1 MQRVFRSSGA
11 RPTWWA
17 HWRHNLTIQAH
28 LCRISSTQGQFSSFN
43 LAMFHSHG
51 FVTCIFKILQALWED
66 CKFDDFVCAILRS
79 FIHVPFISHYYCIIW
94 SNHPNFLG
102 KKDTIAIAFIAISRA
117 SLGLDLRHHHHRP
130 CFRRDACMAS
140 SSSSKVI
147 SNSPRPTQTVPAQ
160 CTSSCQG
167 NIGGKFITH
176 QHVGFHVI

>member
-1 MQRVFRSSGA
+1 VQRVFRSSGA

-43 LAMFHSHG
+43 LAMFHSHD

-66 CKFDDFVCAILRS
+66 CKFIHYVWVRWFCLRNPEIFHS
-79 FIHVPFISHYYCIIW
+79 CSIHISLLLHHMIKPSKFSW
-94 SNHPNFLG
+94 QKH
-102 KKDTIAIAFIAISRA
+102 TIVIAFIAISRA

-176 QHVGFHVI
+176 